1 MRLTCALCGRSMRQ
15 AAVSIGAMS
24 IGPKCARR
32 AGLIDLGRK
41 KAGFVRLVAQKVER
55 DVRTPDLFDEVE
67 A

>member
-1 MRLTCALCGRSMRQ
+1 MNS
-15 AAVSIGAMS
+15 AAVLIGAMPV
-24 IGPKCARR
+24 GPKCARR